1 MYLRT
6 LGGALW
12 EVIQAETETDNG
24 NEAEAPF
31 STISPWQPLQLPH
44 HIPASAALTLRSV
57 STSQLI
63 LAFNLKKGQTCIYQ
77 PSSMTLFLKL
87 ILYLLVLFLLC
98 VATTLHCK
106 EWYDSCTFDVLT
118 RSCQCVNNYYL
129 CLTHSSQNW
138 KYVHWL
144 LKQLLPAGVYGN
156 ILIWEL
162 LDYQQKWQLKHS
174 SLECECSSSSL
185 VFTFFTNLEPIIVA
199 FLSGG
204 IVGVPA
210 TFHSSRTAHTD
221 MYHALFQ
228 LNHLPEKAASG
239 V

>member
-1 MYLRT
+1 
-6 LGGALW
+6 
-12 EVIQAETETDNG
+12 
-24 NEAEAPF
+24 
-31 STISPWQPLQLPH
+31 
-44 HIPASAALTLRSV
+44 
-57 STSQLI
+57 
-63 LAFNLKKGQTCIYQ
+63 
-77 PSSMTLFLKL
+77 MTLFLKL
-87 ILYLLVLFLLC
+87 IFIFIGIVFVMCSYH
-98 VATTLHCK
+98 TTLQRMVWQLHFRCFDQELPMCK
-106 EWYDSCTFDVLT
+106 
-118 RSCQCVNNYYL
+118 YYL
-129 CLTHSSQNW
+129 GLTHSSQNW
-138 KYVHWL
+138 KYVHWI

-185 VFTFFTNLEPIIVA
+185 VFTFFTNLEPSIVA

-221 MYHALFQ
+221 MYHALVQ

>member
-1 MYLRT
+1 MT
-6 LGGALW
+6 AS
-12 EVIQAETETDNG
+12 A
-24 NEAEAPF
+24 AP
-31 STISPWQPLQLPH
+31 PH

-77 PSSMTLFLKL
+77 PSFMTLFLKL

-138 KYVHWL
+138 KYVHWI

-185 VFTFFTNLEPIIVA
+185 VFTFFTNLELTHYSCILVWQNCWG
-199 FLSGG
+199 SSY
-204 IVGVPA
+204 